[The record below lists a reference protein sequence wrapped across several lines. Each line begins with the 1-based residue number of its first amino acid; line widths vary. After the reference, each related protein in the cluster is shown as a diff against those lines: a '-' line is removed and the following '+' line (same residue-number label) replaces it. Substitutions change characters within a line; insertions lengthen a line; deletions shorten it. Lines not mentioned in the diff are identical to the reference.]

1 MFKKLMLC
9 LVLVMALVAG
19 PIGGAALAAEDGQTC
34 TLLGGVKIIQIMPD
48 GTLMGV
54 TTPGEISIKI
64 GAEIDAEMVANLN
77 SQSTGEHTMDW
88 TGGNMGIVEYDFG
101 SGPVPLLLVV
111 KDVDV
116 RDCK

>member
-19 PIGGAALAAEDGQTC
+19 PIGGAAVAAEEGQTC
-34 TLLGGVKIIQIMPD
+34 TLLAGVKIIQIMPD
-48 GTLMGV
+48 RTLMGV
-54 TTPGEISIKI
+54 ITPGEISIAI

-77 SQSTGEHTMDW
+77 NQSTGEHAMDW
-88 TGGNMGIVEYDFG
+88 TGGNMGMVEYDFG
-101 SGPVPLLLVV
+101 HGPVPLMLVI